1 MPKAPHVEIEYC
13 NQCGFVLRSV
23 WLAQELL
30 STFRD
35 EIGSVT
41 LTPGSGGIFQVTLDQ
56 VTVWDRR
63 QEGRFPEAKE
73 LKQRVRDRIAPD
85 KDLGHSERT

>member
-41 LTPGSGGIFQVTLDQ
+41 LTPGGGGIFLVTLDQ

-73 LKQRVRDRIAPD
+73 LKQRVRDRIAPE